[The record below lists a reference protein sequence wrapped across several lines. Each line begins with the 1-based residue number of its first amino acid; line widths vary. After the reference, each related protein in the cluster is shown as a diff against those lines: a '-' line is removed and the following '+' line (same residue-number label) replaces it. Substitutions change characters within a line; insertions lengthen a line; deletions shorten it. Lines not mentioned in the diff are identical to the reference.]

1 MHLVLSF
8 AALVGAAVAQDVSST
23 VNTQCF
29 TRYALQSAANIETVD
44 LATTTTRTA
53 TVSVTETPQ
62 ETVTPPEVT
71 SSVTTTRTVFETT
84 TLPIHTDTYTTSVT
98 MSTTLTNTE
107 TESYTQT
114 VTTSSTTTVQSTTT
128 VPAPA
133 GFTALA
139 QMAGYAQKRNA
150 VVERRE
156 ALQSRG
162 EIKGVLPII
171 PAAEPA
177 SADLVARAVSTS
189 TKKSSSTSSKKTS
202 TTSSKNSAATSSC
215 VASDPV
221 IAAIKNDFGTPLAF
235 CQWWVGASYKSTSPI
250 PGISPADIN
259 RVCSCIKATP
269 ALIGGSA
276 TKAMASPTGVSKVA
290 NLDTLRKLVAQP
302 LPFCSFYLNSPTRS
316 GSPFAALS
324 APAVS
329 QVCKAVT
336 ATPTLVSSAK
346 STSTKSSSTSTKS
359 SSSAKV
365 TSSSSKPVTSSS
377 SKASISQLP
386 TVGQQYP
393 VAVSCTRSTTI
404 LATLSTTFT
413 AATVTST
420 APVPTKM
427 ITFTNT
433 FTSTVTEIPAD
444 QTKIITIATDTV
456 TSTSTSTSSTT
467 ETQTATFTVAVAS
480 ATFLAQCAPANI
492 VSSAVGQKIG
502 TISFN
507 KAFTLQS
514 LYLQDTTGYG
524 CCAQCAL
531 TENCAGYAQA
541 PVSQGGA
548 CYYLTT
554 DGRCDVEQSW
564 GDRFHYYNT
573 NGAGYQVG
581 NGQCGFLGPQAG
593 VPTL

>member
-8 AALVGAAVAQDVSST
+8 AALVGAAVAQDISST

-29 TRYALQSAANIETVD
+29 TRYALQSAANIETAD

-98 MSTTLTNTE
+98 LSTTLTNTE

-114 VTTSSTTTVQSTTT
+114 ITTSSTTTVQSTTT

-171 PAAEPA
+171 PAAEP
-177 SADLVARAVSTS
+177 DLVARAVSTS

-202 TTSSKNSAATSSC
+202 TTSSKNSAATSTC

-221 IAAIKNDFGTPLAF
+221 IVAIKSDFGTPLAF

-269 ALIGGSA
+269 VLIGGSA

-302 LPFCSFYLNSPTRS
+302 LPFCNFYLNSPTRS
-316 GSPFAALS
+316 GSPFAALPAS
-324 APAVS
+324 AVS

-336 ATPTLVSSAK
+336 ATPTLVSSA
-346 STSTKSSSTSTKS
+346 
-359 SSSAKV
+359 
-365 TSSSSKPVTSSS
+365 
-377 SKASISQLP
+377 
-386 TVGQQYP
+386 
-393 VAVSCTRSTTI
+393 
-404 LATLSTTFT
+404 
-413 AATVTST
+413 
-420 APVPTKM
+420 
-427 ITFTNT
+427 
-433 FTSTVTEIPAD
+433 
-444 QTKIITIATDTV
+444 
-456 TSTSTSTSSTT
+456 
-467 ETQTATFTVAVAS
+467 
-480 ATFLAQCAPANI
+480 
-492 VSSAVGQKIG
+492 
-502 TISFN
+502 
-507 KAFTLQS
+507 
-514 LYLQDTTGYG
+514 
-524 CCAQCAL
+524 
-531 TENCAGYAQA
+531 
-541 PVSQGGA
+541 
-548 CYYLTT
+548 
-554 DGRCDVEQSW
+554 
-564 GDRFHYYNT
+564 
-573 NGAGYQVG
+573 
-581 NGQCGFLGPQAG
+581 
-593 VPTL
+593 